1 MQAGDKFLFD
11 MDFDDLEILKEISDQ
26 EVSVDETADS
36 EDAEPEEE
44 VITFTEEEM
53 NNQRQQALKEGRQQ
67 GVTETLD
74 GIENNIAN
82 VFAKIDETMSGLF
95 KIQREDNAH
104 TRKEAISVA
113 SAVVGK
119 LFSNLDAEHGFDEVV
134 KLTEETLDGL
144 LREPAIAIHVNDAYA
159 GSMQE
164 RLGQYL
170 HRRDFQGKFSV
181 TGDGDMAAGDCRI
194 EWATGSAERSSAM
207 ILDAAQDVI
216 AHNLNSEAPAEVEAV
231 LPEIPEAIDA
241 PVQPQELP
249 ADEASE
255 NDTNAAPPEA
265 MGADDTDVAA
275 APSFQG
281 EEPPGSYETNESQ
294 AATEAPAEGEAIDN
308 LATQM
313 EQTMPPPDAAPTNGD
328 QSSN

>member
-26 EVSVDETADS
+26 ELEVNETAEG

-53 NNQRQQALKEGRQQ
+53 STQRQQSLEEGRQE
-67 GVTETLD
+67 GIAETLG

-95 KIQREDNAH
+95 KIQREENELN
-104 TRKEAISVA
+104 RNEAISVA

-119 LFSNLDAEHGFDEVV
+119 LFSSLDAEHGFDQVI

-144 LREPAIAIHVNDAYA
+144 LREPAIVIHVNDAYA
-159 GSMQE
+159 SQMEE
-164 RLGQYL
+164 RLGDYL
-170 HRRDFQGKFSV
+170 GRRDFQGKFSV

-194 EWATGSAERSSAM
+194 EWATGSAERSSAV
-207 ILDAAQDVI
+207 ILESAQDVI
-216 AHNLNSEAPAEVEAV
+216 AQNLNSEAPAAVEAAQ
-231 LPEIPEAIDA
+231 PEAPVAPETHETIDA
-241 PVQPQELP
+241 PEQPQELP

-255 NDTNAAPPEA
+255 IDTIQAPPEA
-265 MGADDTDVAA
+265 MTADDAE
-275 APSFQG
+275 APAKPLTQG
-281 EEPPGSYETNESQ
+281 EEPPETKQ
-294 AATEAPAEGEAIDN
+294 AVASENGAEAPADGEAPGN
-308 LATQM
+308 LAAQM
-313 EQTMPPPDAAPTNGD
+313 EQTMPPPDGVLY
-328 QSSN
+328 